1 MDAKR
6 ERSYMDAMRNAN
18 AKTHAAKQKFRQRLK
33 KGRPWRALA
42 EEWREEMWRVFGKDV
57 RLAPWR
63 EKEEALARKLVAEVG
78 YEVAEKMAHQFIRS
92 WDEAGLPTL
101 PYLWVRRES
110 VLAMVK
116 GQAKTRRKVID
127 IDEFDA
133 EKARKHPK
141 IGWA

>member
-6 ERSYMDAMRNAN
+6 ERSYMDAMRKAS
-18 AKTHAAKQKFRQRLK
+18 ARTQAAKQKYRQRLK
-33 KGRPWRALA
+33 KARPWRALA

-57 RLAPWR
+57 SLAPWR

-78 YEVAEKMAHQFIRS
+78 YEMAEKMAHQFIRS
-92 WDEAGLPTL
+92 WDEAGLPSFSF
-101 PYLWVRRES
+101 LWVRRES

-116 GQAKTRRKVID
+116 GQANTRRKLID
-127 IDEFDA
+127 IDEFDP